1 MTAAK
6 VVYDAYQIR
15 IRLRTNY
22 TGHTDTIRALKAI
35 HTFISR
41 NISNSFIY

>member
-22 TGHTDTIRALKAI
+22 TGHTDAIRVLKTI
-35 HTFISR
+35 H
-41 NISNSFIY
+41 NIIQKNIGNNYF